1 MQVATGWTSRDI
13 PSLKDKVAVVTGANR
28 GLGLEIAAELAA
40 AGATVVM
47 ACRDPERAQSGLA
60 EVRRRVLADTAGT
73 AETMA
78 LDLGNLSSVRRF
90 ADRYTHKFSR
100 LDILCHNAAAILA
113 PLGKTRDGFETH
125 IGTNH
130 LGAFALTGLLLGP
143 LWATP
148 GARVVSTSSIA
159 HRLTPGLDFDD
170 LHFERKPYKG
180 MDAYGKSKLAALLF
194 NFELGRRLQK
204 ADAVVMAT
212 AAHPGYTATNLDMGG
227 FFMRLSTR
235 LFAQAPAQGAL
246 PALYAATA
254 PAARNGEFYGPGGF
268 KQLTG
273 YPVRVQSRPEAQD
286 AAVAA
291 RLWDVS
297 QELTG
302 VRYL

>member
-1 MQVATGWTSRDI
+1 MASGWTSRDI

-28 GLGLEIAAELAA
+28 GLGLEIAATLAA

-47 ACRDPERAQSGLA
+47 ACRNPERAQSGHT
-60 EVRRRVLADTAGT
+60 EVKRRTSTGKV
-73 AETMA
+73 ETMA
-78 LDLGNLSSVRRF
+78 LDLGDLSSVRRF
-90 ADRYTHKFSR
+90 AEQYTHKFNR

-130 LGAFALTGLLLGP
+130 LGAFALTGLLLG
-143 LWATP
+143 LLRATP
-148 GARVVSTSSIA
+148 GARVVSMSSIA

-170 LHFERKPYKG
+170 LHFERKPYKE

-194 NFELGRRLQK
+194 NFELARRLQK
-204 ADAVVMAT
+204 ADAAVIAT
-212 AAHPGYTATNLDMGG
+212 AAHPGYTATNLDLGG

-235 LFAQAPAQGAL
+235 LFAQAPVRGAL

-254 PAARNGEFYGPGGF
+254 EAARNGEFYGPGGF

-273 YPVRVQSRPEAQD
+273 YPVRVDSRPEAQD